1 MNISAFGY
9 NSINNEYS
17 SEKVKDTVK
26 AASFSD
32 KMTKVD
38 EKTEVEL
45 NLEYYYSLCKE
56 FPGVT
61 FRLDDAQTALK
72 TGGYTLET
80 LGYNGSFHQVGSS
93 FGSLGQ
99 CSIQID
105 ISVIEKMRMDP
116 QYEMSAKCK
125 ISDSIAR
132 FGEYQSEVPEEPYTV
147 VRLADDNGRIQRSRW
162 HSASRIPTEEETKEM
177 IRAYQ
182 APKHPLDT
190 DKMTDDL
197 IESYLK
203 IIEKSEQKRKE
214 LAKKIQNNEDDQKT
228 GEVDKRIMEH
238 ASNEYSLSFSY
249 EGNIPFSFDN
259 KEIMMA

>member
-1 MNISAFGY
+1 MS
-9 NSINNEYS
+9 
-17 SEKVKDTVK
+17 
-26 AASFSD
+26 
-32 KMTKVD
+32 KVD
-38 EKTEVEL
+38 EKSEEEL
-45 NLEYYYSLCKE
+45 NLEYYHSLCKE

-80 LGYNGSFHQVGSS
+80 LGYNGSFHQVGSN
-93 FGSLGQ
+93 FGLIGQ

-116 QYEMSAKCK
+116 KYEMSAKWK
-125 ISDSIAR
+125 ISDSVAR

-162 HSASRIPTEEETKEM
+162 HSASKIPTEEETKEM

-182 APKHPLDT
+182 ASKHPLDT

-197 IESYLK
+197 TESYLRML
-203 IIEKSEQKRKE
+203 EKSEQKRKE
-214 LAKKIQNNEDDQKT
+214 LAKRTQNNEDGQKT
-228 GEVDKRIMEH
+228 GEVDSRLMEH
-238 ASNEYSLSFSY
+238 ATNEYSFNFSY
-249 EGNIPFSFDN
+249 EEVVRS
-259 KEIMMA
+259 

>member
-1 MNISAFGY
+1 MNISALGSNSIINEY
-9 NSINNEYS
+9 NSAN
-17 SEKVKDTVK
+17 VKDTEK
-26 AASFSD
+26 TNLFSE
-32 KMTKVD
+32 KMSKVD
-38 EKTEVEL
+38 EKSEVEL
-45 NLEYYYSLCKE
+45 NLEYYHSLCKE

-72 TGGYTLET
+72 TGGYTLES
-80 LGYNGSFHQVGSS
+80 LGYNGSFHQVGSN

-116 QYEMSAKCK
+116 QYEMSAKWK

-177 IRAYQ
+177 IRAHQ
-182 APKHPLDT
+182 APKHPIDSE
-190 DKMTDDL
+190 KMTDDL
-197 IESYLK
+197 IGSYLK
-203 IIEKSEQKRKE
+203 MIEKSEQKRKE
-214 LAKKIQNNEDDQKT
+214 LAKKTQNNEDDQKT
-228 GEVDKRIMEH
+228 GEVDVWLMEH
-238 ASNEYSLSFSY
+238 AANGYSFNFLY
-249 EGNIPFSFDN
+249 EEVVRS
-259 KEIMMA
+259 